1 MKLNNV
7 LLAVALAAFALPATA
22 QTIHQRK
29 VNQQRRIGNGVKSG
43 QLTPKETTHLE
54 RRETHL
60 NRETR
65 RMRAA
70 NGGKLTPQEHRNV
83 NQRQNNASRQIHPE
97 KHNGRTAPR

>member
-7 LLAVALAAFALPATA
+7 LLAVALAAFALRATA

-70 NGGKLTPQEHRNV
+70 NGGKLTPKEKARVTRQQNHISNSIYRQKHDAEHR
-83 NQRQNNASRQIHPE
+83 
-97 KHNGRTAPR
+97 